1 MTTFNN
7 NSNMTASYTTCV
19 RWSDALVGARR
30 ARRFAFIATLSALTA
45 VGGVSAQSPAKPA
58 SQNAAQ
64 VKPTEGQAVAETFT
78 VQFQDTDILQALQ
91 MLSMQ
96 GRRNIVASKGV
107 TGTVSAN
114 LFDVTVMEA
123 LDVLM
128 RANDLRMEEAGNFI
142 YVYTREEWDEISRSR
157 LKKASRNF
165 PLEYLNAKDAGDFI
179 APLLSEVG
187 KVSFVGDVEKGFQPS
202 STDGGS
208 DSWAFQGMLVVS
220 DYPDNLKAVE
230 SLLKEIDTPPA
241 QVVVESTIVSSKVE
255 QNDGFG
261 VDVSIIGN
269 LDIADLTNPLSGAD
283 DLFSGNVGNNGQVA
297 NSVNTA
303 VAGWDRASTMR
314 VGVVS
319 DDVSVFLRMLDSVT
333 DTTVLARPRVMALNR
348 QRAQILIGRRVGYL
362 TSTTTQTATTQ
373 SVEFLDSGIKLI
385 FRPFISSD
393 GSIRMELA
401 PSLSDA
407 KIENVADSEGSEL
420 PVPNEDTSEIVT
432 NVRVKSGQTL
442 VLGGLFKED
451 TKIERRQVPGLGDVP
466 ILGNAFKGYDDE
478 LKREEIIFLVTPT
491 IVKDDV
497 AKIWADEAAEFTS
510 AVRIGA
516 REGLLPWSRDT
527 LTTAQNQKALDAL
540 AKGDRDLA
548 LHHVENS
555 LRLAPIQPEMIRMR
569 QELRGG
575 SSASEVDYERSMMR
589 RLLEMKLDDGSAD
602 ATSKLPTNAATDASN
617 DVSNDASTASSED
630 ASESTSSDATKT
642 ANARGTTD
650 LDAAALSAM
659 HVSSSSA
666 SSSSSSVAAN
676 AGLSLEGS
684 TTNMT
689 ASNSAMSLDDAS
701 PTMQVATAPMP
712 LQSGRGAAELDA
724 SSSDSSS
731 ESFSTQSPADGFSTA
746 AFSAFRS
753 GTVLS
758 NWYRWTPEY
767 FADMYWDRIASISG
781 DDAQ

>member
-1 MTTFNN
+1 MTNLNTDIIAAHTTHPRTF
-7 NSNMTASYTTCV
+7 AF
-19 RWSDALVGARR
+19 
-30 ARRFAFIATLSALTA
+30 RRFAFIATAAACAL
-45 VGGVSAQSPAKPA
+45 QSPAWAQGAKPA
-58 SQNAAQ
+58 NPAGNSGGNAA

-107 TGTVSAN
+107 SGTVTAN

-123 LDVLM
+123 LDVLL

-142 YVYTREEWDEISRSR
+142 YVYTREEWEDIAQSR
-157 LKKASRNF
+157 LKKSSRNF
-165 PLEYLNAKDAGDFI
+165 PLEYLNAKDAGEFI
-179 APLLSEVG
+179 APLLSEAG

-220 DYPDNLKAVE
+220 DFPENLKSIE
-230 SLLKEIDTPPA
+230 KLLAEIDTPPA
-241 QVVVESTIVSSKVE
+241 QVVVESTIVSSKVD
-255 QNDGFG
+255 QKDGFG
-261 VDVSIIGN
+261 VDVSVIGN
-269 LDIADLTNPLSGAD
+269 LDIADLTNPLSGAN
-283 DLFSGNVGNNGQVA
+283 DLFTGDVGNNGQVA

-303 VAGWDRASTMR
+303 VAGWDRESTLR

-362 TSTTTQTATTQ
+362 TSTTTQTSTTQ

-407 KIENVADSEGSEL
+407 KIENLTDSQGSEL

-497 AKIWADEAAEFTS
+497 AKVWADEAEQFAS

-516 REGLLPWSRDT
+516 REGLLPWSRDS
-527 LTTAQNQKALDAL
+527 LTTAQNQQAIEALG
-540 AKGDRDLA
+540 KGDRDLA
-548 LHHVENS
+548 MHHIENS
-555 LRLAPIQPEMIRMR
+555 LRLSHNQPEIIRMR
-569 QELRGG
+569 EELRAGG
-575 SSASEVDYERSMMR
+575 SASQANYERSMMQR
-589 RLLEMKLDDGSAD
+589 MIEMKLDDASD
-602 ATSKLPTNAATDASN
+602 ASSGKPTANLPTETESSSTSAM
-617 DVSNDASTASSED
+617 SNDASTSLNGSTPSAVMET
-630 ASESTSSDATKT
+630 ASENANST
-642 ANARGTTD
+642 
-650 LDAAALSAM
+650 
-659 HVSSSSA
+659 
-666 SSSSSSVAAN
+666 VAPN
-676 AGLSLEGS
+676 
-684 TTNMT
+684 T
-689 ASNSAMSLDDAS
+689 AMSLEVERDLNRS
-701 PTMQVATAPMP
+701 
-712 LQSGRGAAELDA
+712 AEIA
-724 SSSDSSS
+724 ESDSSMGANVAINL
-731 ESFSTQSPADGFSTA
+731 EAPAEETADMTSFETERFSKLET
-746 AFSAFRS
+746 FSVARPSSSFFD
-753 GTVLS
+753 
-758 NWYRWTPEY
+758 WYRWSPSYLSE
-767 FADMYWDRIASISG
+767 MYWDRVAAIS
-781 DDAQ
+781 DSDAQ

>member
-1 MTTFNN
+1 MTTFTT
-7 NSNMTASYTTCV
+7 NSSTNPCDGNRPPAMRASGGTPV
-19 RWSDALVGARR
+19 P
-30 ARRFAFIATLSALTA
+30 RRFAFIATLAALSVA
-45 VGGVSAQSPAKPA
+45 GAASAQSPAKPSAQGA
-58 SQNAAQ
+58 SQGAAQ

-78 VQFQDTDILQALQ
+78 IQFQDTDILQALQ

-107 TGTVSAN
+107 SGTVSAN

-128 RANDLRMEEAGNFI
+128 RANDLRMEEIGNFI
-142 YVYTREEWDEISRSR
+142 YVYTGEEWAEISRSR

-165 PLEYLNAKDAGDFI
+165 PLEYLNAKDAGEFI
-179 APLLSEVG
+179 APLLSEAG

-220 DYPDNLKAVE
+220 DYPENLKAVE

-283 DLFSGNVGNNGQVA
+283 DLFSGDVGNNGQVA

-497 AKIWADEAAEFTS
+497 AKVWADEAEEFAS

-516 REGLLPWSRDT
+516 REGLLPWSRDS
-527 LTTAQNQKALDAL
+527 LTTAQNQQALDAL

-569 QELRGG
+569 EELRGG
-575 SSASEVDYERSMMR
+575 ASASEVDYERSMMQ
-589 RLLEMKLDDGSAD
+589 RLIERSIDGDGEDKSSARGDASAD
-602 ATSKLPTNAATDASN
+602 ESGTAGTSAEAATSSAKATTEAMTEGTTEGMTEG
-617 DVSNDASTASSED
+617 TASS
-630 ASESTSSDATKT
+630 
-642 ANARGTTD
+642 ANASISLETPV
-650 LDAAALSAM
+650 AAAA
-659 HVSSSSA
+659 
-666 SSSSSSVAAN
+666 
-676 AGLSLEGS
+676 
-684 TTNMT
+684 
-689 ASNSAMSLDDAS
+689 ASNSAMTLEDAPVAMSDGSSDGAPDAS
-701 PTMQVATAPMP
+701 D
-712 LQSGRGAAELDA
+712 GA
-724 SSSDSSS
+724 SSSP
-731 ESFSTQSPADGFSTA
+731 SPGFSA
-746 AFSAFRS
+746 VRALPVIAS
-753 GTVLS
+753 
-758 NWYRWTPEY
+758 WYRWTPEY
-767 FADMYWDRIASISG
+767 FAEMYWDRIASISD

>member
-1 MTTFNN
+1 MTNLNTDIIAAHTTHPRTF
-7 NSNMTASYTTCV
+7 AF
-19 RWSDALVGARR
+19 
-30 ARRFAFIATLSALTA
+30 RRFAFIATAAACAL
-45 VGGVSAQSPAKPA
+45 QSPAWAQGAKPA
-58 SQNAAQ
+58 NPAGNSGGNAA

-107 TGTVSAN
+107 SGTVTAN

-123 LDVLM
+123 LDVLL

-142 YVYTREEWDEISRSR
+142 YVYTREEWEDIAQSR
-157 LKKASRNF
+157 LKKSSRNF
-165 PLEYLNAKDAGDFI
+165 PLEYLNAKDAGEFI
-179 APLLSEVG
+179 APLLSEAG

-220 DYPDNLKAVE
+220 DFPENLKSIE
-230 SLLKEIDTPPA
+230 KLLAEIDTPPA
-241 QVVVESTIVSSKVE
+241 QVVVESTIVSSKVD
-255 QNDGFG
+255 QKDGFG
-261 VDVSIIGN
+261 VDVSVIGN
-269 LDIADLTNPLSGAD
+269 LDIADLTNPLSGAN
-283 DLFSGNVGNNGQVA
+283 DLFTGDVGNDGQVA

-303 VAGWDRASTMR
+303 VAGWDRESTLR

-362 TSTTTQTATTQ
+362 TSTTTQTSTTQ

-407 KIENVADSEGSEL
+407 KIENLTDSQGSEL

-497 AKIWADEAAEFTS
+497 AKVWADEAEQFAS

-516 REGLLPWSRDT
+516 REGLLPWSRDS
-527 LTTAQNQKALDAL
+527 LTTAQNQQAIEALG
-540 AKGDRDLA
+540 KGDRDLA
-548 LHHVENS
+548 MHHIENS
-555 LRLAPIQPEMIRMR
+555 LRLSHNQPEIIRMR
-569 QELRGG
+569 EELRAGG
-575 SSASEVDYERSMMR
+575 SASQANYERSMMQR
-589 RLLEMKLDDGSAD
+589 MIEMKLDDASD
-602 ATSKLPTNAATDASN
+602 ASSGKPTANLPTETESSSTSAM
-617 DVSNDASTASSED
+617 SNDASTSLNGSTPSAVMET
-630 ASESTSSDATKT
+630 ASENANST
-642 ANARGTTD
+642 
-650 LDAAALSAM
+650 
-659 HVSSSSA
+659 
-666 SSSSSSVAAN
+666 VAPN
-676 AGLSLEGS
+676 
-684 TTNMT
+684 T
-689 ASNSAMSLDDAS
+689 AMSLEVERDLNRS
-701 PTMQVATAPMP
+701 TEVAE
-712 LQSGRGAAELDA
+712 SGSSTSANATITLEPAAEETADMTSFETERFSEFETFSVA
-724 SSSDSSS
+724 RPNSSFFD
-731 ESFSTQSPADGFSTA
+731 
-746 AFSAFRS
+746 
-753 GTVLS
+753 
-758 NWYRWTPEY
+758 WYRWSPSYLSE
-767 FADMYWDRIASISG
+767 MYWDRVAAIS
-781 DDAQ
+781 DSDAQ

>member
-1 MTTFNN
+1 MPEGTSGTNAMTTFTNN
-7 NSNMTASYTTCV
+7 TSTRDSRIGNLRTTCLG
-19 RWSDALVGARR
+19 RSHRMPGS
-30 ARRFAFIATLSALTA
+30 RRFAFIATLAALAATGLA
-45 VGGVSAQSPAKPA
+45 AAQAPA
-58 SQNAAQ
+58 SAPASAQ
-64 VKPTEGQAVAETFT
+64 VKPAEGQAVAETFT

-96 GRRNIVASKGV
+96 GRRNIIASKGV

-165 PLEYLNAKDAGDFI
+165 PLEYLNAKDAGEFI
-179 APLLSEVG
+179 SPLLSEAG

-220 DYPDNLKAVE
+220 DYPDNLKAIE

-255 QNDGFG
+255 QLDGFG

-283 DLFSGNVGNNGQVA
+283 DLFNGDVGNNGQVA

-497 AKIWADEAAEFTS
+497 AKVWADEAEEFAA
-510 AVRIGA
+510 AVRIGS
-516 REGLLPWSRDT
+516 REGLLPWSRDS
-527 LTTAQNQKALDAL
+527 LTTAQNQQALDAL

-555 LRLAPIQPEMIRMR
+555 LRLAPIQPEMTRMR
-569 QELRGG
+569 EELRGG
-575 SSASEVDYERSMMR
+575 ASASEIDYERSMMR
-589 RLLEMKLDDGSAD
+589 RLLEMNLGDGEANKASG
-602 ATSKLPTNAATDASN
+602 DASN
-617 DVSNDASTASSED
+617 GSSGKAADGAMNDQTQGSNGAMG
-630 ASESTSSDATKT
+630 STSSGAAASAAGSSAT
-642 ANARGTTD
+642 ANAGIS
-650 LDAAALSAM
+650 LDAP
-659 HVSSSSA
+659 VA
-666 SSSSSSVAAN
+666 STN
-676 AGLSLEGS
+676 A
-684 TTNMT
+684 T
-689 ASNSAMSLDDAS
+689 ASNSAMSLEVAPIAAATDAS
-701 PTMQVATAPMP
+701 VAAV
-712 LQSGRGAAELDA
+712 QGE
-724 SSSDSSS
+724 
-731 ESFSTQSPADGFSTA
+731 
-746 AFSAFRS
+746 FSAIRF
-753 GTVLS
+753 TPVLAT
-758 NWYRWTPEY
+758 WYRWTPEY
-767 FADMYWDRIASISG
+767 FADQYWERVASVS
-781 DDAQ
+781 DDHAQ